1 MQNADVFVY
10 WCTCLDDSLDFHP
23 SALGQILKKQGLH
36 HISSL
41 DREGRRYPDLLQG
54 DLTKLKSYLVRDEMC
69 AQLVREAEIHWLM
82 PIGKGMISVEKRS

>member
-23 SALGQILKKQGLH
+23 SALGQILKKQGLSFTIFH
-36 HISSL
+36 RWI
-41 DREGRRYPDLLQG
+41 EKAVAI
-54 DLTKLKSYLVRDEMC
+54 LTKLKSYLVRDEMC